1 MRTAITFALLAAT
14 LHAAGPELPPV
25 FKNDNTA
32 TRQIDGDNWWRIF
45 GDERLARLLERVASE
60 NLDVQAAMARV
71 EQARGVAGIARSEFF
86 PGITLNA
93 AARRVRNSGTQLFPG
108 FSDPLPAATIN
119 TIQLPIDFGY
129 EIDLWGRVRRNYEAA
144 GADANAARAAR
155 DALLLALRAETATTW
170 FALRTLDTQRGILRA
185 TVGLRRESLALNRD
199 RLKAGLG
206 NDFDVARAEAEVA
219 VAEADLWRLTQTRPA
234 LENALAVLTGSNPS
248 TFTIP
253 EDVAWAGITPVPV
266 VPAGIPAELV
276 SHRPDVAAAERSLA
290 AAAARIGVARA
301 AFLPTVKLGGQ
312 IGLLTSD
319 GNRLFDSDS
328 RTWTFGATISLPI
341 FDGGRNAAALK
352 AAKAITDEARANYE
366 RTVLAATAD
375 VETALGALRALRS
388 RQEAQHRA
396 ETSTA
401 RGAGLARER
410 YKAGTSPY
418 LDVLEAD
425 RGALSARLE
434 SVALKGERLATTV

>member
-1 MRTAITFALLAAT
+1 
-14 LHAAGPELPPV
+14 
-25 FKNDNTA
+25 
-32 TRQIDGDNWWRIF
+32 
-45 GDERLARLLERVASE
+45 
-60 NLDVQAAMARV
+60 
-71 EQARGVAGIARSEFF
+71 
-86 PGITLNA
+86 
-93 AARRVRNSGTQLFPG
+93 
-108 FSDPLPAATIN
+108 
-119 TIQLPIDFGY
+119 
-129 EIDLWGRVRRNYEAA
+129 
-144 GADANAARAAR
+144 
-155 DALLLALRAETATTW
+155 
-170 FALRTLDTQRGILRA
+170 
-185 TVGLRRESLALNRD
+185 
-199 RLKAGLG
+199 
-206 NDFDVARAEAEVA
+206 
-219 VAEADLWRLTQTRPA
+219 
-234 LENALAVLTGSNPS
+234 
-248 TFTIP
+248 
-253 EDVAWAGITPVPV
+253 
-266 VPAGIPAELV
+266 
-276 SHRPDVAAAERSLA
+276 
-290 AAAARIGVARA
+290 
-301 AFLPTVKLGGQ
+301 VKLGGQ
-312 IGLLTSD
+312 IGVLTSD

-434 SVALKGERLATTV
+434 SVALKGERLATTVQLIKALGGGWTAQPER